1 MKWLLV
7 LLTAFAFTAA
17 AADVTGTWKGT
28 AETENGTMERT
39 FIFKVDG
46 TKLTGET
53 TSSLFGKSTITDGKI
68 EGDSL
73 SFTINIKYEDNEI
86 KVNYTGKVSGD
97 TMKLHVEVPG
107 GPTIDYTAKKV
118 A

>member
-7 LLTAFAFTAA
+7 LLTVFAFTAA

-28 AETENGTMERT
+28 AETENGTIERT
-39 FIFKVDG
+39 FVFKVDG

-68 EGDSL
+68 EGDNL
-73 SFTINIKYEDNEI
+73 SFTISVKYEDNEI
-86 KVNYTGKVSGD
+86 KLNYTGKVSGD

-107 GPTIDYTAKKV
+107 RPVVDYTAKKV
-118 A
+118 S